1 MSSDQKIV
9 KEAVKRVLNRKYF
22 WRHFIIFVAG
32 SFLLFILSLDSWSA
46 PVFFLLSLIW
56 MRLLAFHF
64 KQAYPEVL
72 SDCKMAFHEGAE
84 DVAIEREIKKME
96 WQKDLPKEAPL
107 ELKKEP
113 QRFVLKPL
121 LNRDYEEGD
130 LV

>member
-9 KEAVKRVLNRKYF
+9 KEAVRRVLNRKYF
-22 WRHFIIFVAG
+22 WRHFVIFVTG
-32 SFLLFILSLDSWSA
+32 NFLLFIMSMDSWTA

-64 KQAYPEVL
+64 KRAYPEVL
-72 SDCKMAFHEGAE
+72 DDCKLAFHDDAE
-84 DVAIEREIKKME
+84 DVAIDREIKKIE
-96 WQKDLPKEAPL
+96 WQKNLPKEKPL

-113 QRFVLKPL
+113 QRFVLKHL
-121 LNRDYEEGD
+121 LNRKYEDGD

>member
-1 MSSDQKIV
+1 MSSDRKII
-9 KEAVKRVLNRKYF
+9 KEAVKRVSNRKYF
-22 WRHFIIFVAG
+22 WRHFVIFVAG
-32 SFLLFILSLDSWSA
+32 SFLLFIISIDSWTA
-46 PVFFLLSLIW
+46 PVCILLSLIW

-64 KQAYPEVL
+64 KWAYPEVAN
-72 SDCKMAFHEGAE
+72 DCILAFHEGAE
-84 DVAIEREIKKME
+84 DVAIDREIRKIDWE
-96 WQKDLPKEAPL
+96 EGLPKEPL